1 MSKKYYDPADL
12 GKFGDIA
19 EFQKPLADKFF
30 AWYGEVFKEGALTAR
45 EKSLIALAV
54 AHGVQCPSAL
64 THIAPTRWRKAAAR
78 PR

>member
-30 AWYGEVFKEGALTAR
+30 AWYGEVFKEGALL
-45 EKSLIALAV
+45 SLI
-54 AHGVQCPSAL
+54 
-64 THIAPTRWRKAAAR
+64 HI
-78 PR
+78 